1 MTKYTNQKRRISS
14 VKMVVHS
21 ARHVSTPSASCSA
34 TIMAATLAIT
44 SDLNTIAIRCRRR
57 YNNIDIDIGIAE
69 KNREKS
75 RINRRECSE

>member
-1 MTKYTNQKRRISS
+1 
-14 VKMVVHS
+14 
-21 ARHVSTPSASCSA
+21 
-34 TIMAATLAIT
+34 
-44 SDLNTIAIRCRRR
+44 LNTIAIRCRRR